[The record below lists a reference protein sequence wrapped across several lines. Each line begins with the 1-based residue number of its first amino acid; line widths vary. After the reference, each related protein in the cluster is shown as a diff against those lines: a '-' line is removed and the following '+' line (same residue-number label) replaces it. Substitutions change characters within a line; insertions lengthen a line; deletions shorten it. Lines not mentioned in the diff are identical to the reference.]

1 MVLIIFLVVKS
12 AFNIK
17 KSSRFIYCF
26 ATKNSFTIGL
36 LNDQSINTQNDL
48 GKDPK
53 SLYLQLIF

>member
-36 LNDQSINTQNDL
+36 LNDESINT
-48 GKDPK
+48 
-53 SLYLQLIF
+53 